1 MSFLIFLKPSPV
13 VDWVFLLVAHNISV
27 MPRLQTMEKKVSES
41 YYKNIFVNRKEHS
54 LSLFDVAL
62 FGYLCFLSRTRV
74 FIQMTVSE
82 LAEDIHEPY
91 SKVAKSIQVFTK
103 LDFIRRVQYKENKGL
118 MISPFII
125 NNGDDKSKRFK
136 HVLWDKFDKK
146 HS

>member
-1 MSFLIFLKPSPV
+1 M
-13 VDWVFLLVAHNISV
+13 DWVSIPWTHLCLA
-27 MPRLQTMEKKVSES
+27 MPRFQTTEKKVAEA
-41 YYKNIFVNRKEHS
+41 YYKNILVYRKQHS

-74 FIQMTVSE
+74 FIQMTISE
-82 LAEDIHEPY
+82 LAEDICEPY
-91 SKVAKSIQVFTK
+91 SKVAKSIQRFIE
-103 LDFIRRVQYKENKGL
+103 LDFVRKLQYRDNRGL

-136 HVLWDKFDKK
+136 YVLWEKFDKK

>member
-1 MSFLIFLKPSPV
+1 
-13 VDWVFLLVAHNISV
+13 
-27 MPRLQTMEKKVSES
+27 MPRLQTMEKKNSES
-41 YYKNIFVNRKEHS
+41 CYKNMFINRKEHS

-62 FGYLCFLSRTRV
+62 FGYLCFLSRTRI
-74 FIQMTVSE
+74 FIQMTVAE

-103 LDFIRRVQYKENKGL
+103 LDFIRRVQYKESRGL
-118 MISPFII
+118 MISPFMI

-136 HVLWDKFDKK
+136 YVLWERFDKK

>member
-1 MSFLIFLKPSPV
+1 
-13 VDWVFLLVAHNISV
+13 

-62 FGYLCFLSRTRV
+62 FGYLCFLSRTRI
-74 FIQMTVSE
+74 FIQMTVAE

-91 SKVAKSIQVFTK
+91 SKVAKSIQVFNK

-118 MISPFII
+118 MISPFMI

-136 HVLWDKFDKK
+136 HVLWDKFDRK